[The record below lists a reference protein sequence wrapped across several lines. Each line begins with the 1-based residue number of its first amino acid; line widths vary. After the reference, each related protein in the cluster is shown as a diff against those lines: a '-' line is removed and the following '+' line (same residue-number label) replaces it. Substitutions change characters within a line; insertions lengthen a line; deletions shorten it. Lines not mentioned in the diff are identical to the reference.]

1 MDLGPR
7 IRDRQFQDLDDQ
19 LIDNTHQGGRMA
31 KSEDNANG
39 GRVKRARVGAQLSQ
53 SDIARRAGVAQDVE
67 GADESARGEPLLS
80 TLERLVPATRRRLVL
95 DAALSIDDKPGTPN
109 TPIDRRLRQDRHR
122 TVTSAVRHGASNP
135 RATWRIYSSTAN
147 AAFNSRNTSCAC
159 SARVFVPG
167 EVVHR
172 SNAL

>member
-1 MDLGPR
+1 
-7 IRDRQFQDLDDQ
+7 
-19 LIDNTHQGGRMA
+19 MA

-95 DAALSIDDKPGTPN
+95 DAALSNDYKPGPPTPLSAVGSARTDTEQSPVRCDMMRAN
-109 TPIDRRLRQDRHR
+109 PRHLADLLKYRQRRLQ
-122 TVTSAVRHGASNP
+122 
-135 RATWRIYSSTAN
+135 
-147 AAFNSRNTSCAC
+147 
-159 SARVFVPG
+159 
-167 EVVHR
+167 
-172 SNAL
+172 L